1 MIQETNKI
9 YTFGRSETVDKIVF
23 RPNSIN
29 SNTIS
34 MMNFPPFNSFL
45 SPHARTL
52 YAVYTIYA
60 DLALPRYHTHTT
72 YLHTVLMIFILFFF
86 LFFIVEH
93 T

>member
-23 RPNSIN
+23 WPNSI

-60 DLALPRYHTHTT
+60 DLALPRYHTHTQHIYT
-72 YLHTVLMIFILFFF
+72 PF
-86 LFFIVEH
+86 
-93 T
+93 